1 MSLCFS
7 IQVHTLDV
15 LSYLT
20 LSPPFASCVPLLL
33 VTPPSLSPPTRCI
46 DFLYYYPVTSGIEM
60 CAPQTMP
67 TVAAIDFSSD
77 AGSRVFGTEAG
88 TAADLTCTGGGTV
101 TGSIPSSATT
111 MSPTNAPTTFTGSIP
126 SSAPTMSPTNA
137 LTTSAPTQPAM
148 TPTLPP
154 MAVSNAVVVS
164 KVSLTG
170 VSISEFSD
178 TTNAIRIAFLANIK
192 AWVAVAAS
200 CDASEVNIV
209 IISVST
215 KTSTRRRRLLSTDG
229 VAVQFSVSAP
239 TVTTAALSSDLTTY
253 LEDTSSHGFAGELP
267 ADSDGNAVQTE
278 VIEAPAAQASGT
290 PTDDKTAKGETG
302 TIIIIIAAVG
312 GVILVIVVAIV
323 VVVAV
328 IIAAKLK
335 KNSAPMSKTTEGN
348 IEMGSHAQFNNG
360 V

>member
-1 MSLCFS
+1 
-7 IQVHTLDV
+7 
-15 LSYLT
+15 
-20 LSPPFASCVPLLL
+20 
-33 VTPPSLSPPTRCI
+33 
-46 DFLYYYPVTSGIEM
+46 
-60 CAPQTMP
+60 
-67 TVAAIDFSSD
+67 
-77 AGSRVFGTEAG
+77 
-88 TAADLTCTGGGTV
+88 
-101 TGSIPSSATT
+101 
-111 MSPTNAPTTFTGSIP
+111 
-126 SSAPTMSPTNA
+126 
-137 LTTSAPTQPAM
+137 M

-154 MAVSNAVVVS
+154 TAVSNAVVVS